1 MEAARRR
8 WSADPC
14 DPLAWRNVSGK
25 RSRQLLRTI
34 AYTDAV
40 HGFIAQL
47 AEQARASRTEIVQLD
62 PPRRAP
68 RDDGGAARP
77 YLRYYVSQRP
87 TDDHGVQPVVLV
99 VFDDELAAQHFLRVA
114 HGEIA
119 RACVDVLL
127 LVSDRA
133 ALPKLPDRSSP
144 GLRYCRQV
152 ADEEPP

>member
-1 MEAARRR
+1 MAAR
-8 WSADPC
+8 
-14 DPLAWRNVSGK
+14 LA
-25 RSRQLLRTI
+25 
-34 AYTDAV
+34 
-40 HGFIAQL
+40 
-47 AEQARASRTEIVQLD
+47 
-62 PPRRAP
+62 
-68 RDDGGAARP
+68 P
-77 YLRYYVSQRP
+77 YLRYYASQRP

-127 LVSDRA
+127 LVSDPA